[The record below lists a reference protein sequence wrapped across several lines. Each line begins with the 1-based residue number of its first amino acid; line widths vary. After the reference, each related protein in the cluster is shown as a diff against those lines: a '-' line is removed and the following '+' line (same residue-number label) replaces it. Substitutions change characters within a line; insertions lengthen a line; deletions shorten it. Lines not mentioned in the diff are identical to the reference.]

1 MLIQTQ
7 SPTLHH
13 LPSILP
19 TTSHF
24 SKSVSFSLHPHL
36 SSSTK
41 SLKKLNFKLSNKN
54 PLLKTSFQALKCSV
68 SSVSELTQTKVL
80 VKPSPAEICR
90 TIMELS
96 SSGTLSTVNHKGQPR
111 GIGVQFA
118 VDAEG
123 TPILCI
129 NASNSQFLNQNR
141 SSLLVQLE
149 QRGSR
154 TIQCMV
160 EGELNKPEDEVVLKK
175 LNSIW
180 ERRFE
185 NEANEGLIYTM
196 SVEGVVQIQDS
207 KEECVTSSEYKS
219 AIPDPLRDFAEN
231 IVNEVNMNQM
241 EDFERICKIYLDTGF
256 QVTDANLIW
265 IDRLGFDV
273 HIRSPQNEI
282 FEARI
287 PFPKEVS
294 DWKGVKS
301 SFNCM
306 SQHAW
311 EVDKG
316 YVQSDF
322 EKSKHN
328 FWNLLINALIYDK
341 LEEGHGNAI
350 TSANRA
356 CEAVG

>member
-13 LPSILP
+13 LL
-19 TTSHF
+19 SHF
-24 SKSVSFSLHPHL
+24 SKPISLSPYPHFF
-36 SSSTK
+36 SSTK
-41 SLKKLNFKLSNKN
+41 SLKKLNFKLSNKT
-54 PLLKTSFQALKCSV
+54 PLLKTSFQAIKCSV
-68 SSVSELTQTKVL
+68 SSVSELTTQTNVL
-80 VKPSPAEICR
+80 VKPSPAEVCR

-96 SSGTLSTVNHKGQPR
+96 SSGTLSTVTQEGWPL
-111 GIGVQFA
+111 GTGVQFA

-123 TPILCI
+123 TPILCL
-129 NASNSQFLNQNR
+129 NASNHQFLNQNS

-154 TIQCMV
+154 TLQCMLQ
-160 EGELNKPEDEVVLKK
+160 GGLNKPEDKIVLKK
-175 LNSIW
+175 LHSIW
-180 ERRFE
+180 ERKFE
-185 NEANEGLIYTM
+185 NEVNEDLIYIM
-196 SVEGVVQIQDS
+196 SVERVLQVRDL
-207 KEECVTSSEYKS
+207 KEDGIWVTSSEYRS
-219 AIPDPLRDFAEN
+219 AIPDPLRDFAEQ

-241 EDFERICKIYLDTGF
+241 EDFERICNIYLDTGF
-256 QVTDANLIW
+256 QVTDANLIS

-287 PFPKEVS
+287 PFPREVS

-316 YVQSDF
+316 YVQPDF
-322 EKSKHN
+322 EKSKV
-328 FWNLLINALIYDK
+328 LKQI
-341 LEEGHGNAI
+341 
-350 TSANRA
+350 R
-356 CEAVG
+356 